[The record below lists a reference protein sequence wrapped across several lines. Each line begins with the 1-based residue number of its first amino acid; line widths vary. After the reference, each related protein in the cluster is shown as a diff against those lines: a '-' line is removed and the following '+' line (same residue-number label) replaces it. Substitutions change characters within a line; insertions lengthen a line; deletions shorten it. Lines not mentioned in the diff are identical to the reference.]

1 MGRGGKPLSKNL
13 GPWLSHLGL
22 VLWVLPRLRNVD
34 FAPTPLLSSGTVW
47 VNGCKPLVGQIS
59 CLNAIAWVAELLL
72 SVIHVTHACHVH
84 EVTAVAL
91 HVQYSIFSISVT
103 AIEQARPLVQAVT
116 YRDAALAVT

>member
-1 MGRGGKPLSKNL
+1 MGKWMQAFGWTDIVVECKLL
-13 GPWLSHLGL
+13 G
-22 VLWVLPRLRNVD
+22 
-34 FAPTPLLSSGTVW
+34 F
-47 VNGCKPLVGQIS
+47 
-59 CLNAIAWVAELLL
+59 LNYFW